1 MPLSI
6 GREVLGEG
14 GAGTVYVGRYFGDD
28 VAVKVRSLSGLRMK
42 ERDRVAKEAMKE
54 VMKEVAIM
62 ADLPNHK
69 RVIQVYGWA
78 WYLYEN

>member
-14 GAGTVYVGRYFGDD
+14 GAGTVYVGRCLGDD

-54 VMKEVAIM
+54 VAIM

>member
-6 GREVLGEG
+6 GRKVLGEG
-14 GAGTVYVGRYFGDD
+14 GAGKVHVGRYLGDD

-54 VMKEVAIM
+54 VAIM

>member
-6 GREVLGEG
+6 GRKVLGEG
-14 GAGTVYVGRYFGDD
+14 GAGKVYVGRYLGDD

-54 VMKEVAIM
+54 VAIM

-69 RVIQVYGWA
+69 RVIQGRGTYVKIKSK
-78 WYLYEN
+78 N

>member
-14 GAGTVYVGRYFGDD
+14 GAGTVYVGRYLGDD

-54 VMKEVAIM
+54 VAIM

-69 RVIQVYGWA
+69 RVIQVYG
-78 WYLYEN
+78 LRTPVNNFE

>member
-6 GREVLGEG
+6 GRKVLSEG
-14 GAGTVYVGRYFGDD
+14 GAGKVHVGRYLGDD

-54 VMKEVAIM
+54 VAIM

>member
-6 GREVLGEG
+6 GRKVLGEG
-14 GAGTVYVGRYFGDD
+14 GAGKVYAGRYLGDD

-54 VMKEVAIM
+54 VAIM

-78 WYLYEN
+78 WYLYES